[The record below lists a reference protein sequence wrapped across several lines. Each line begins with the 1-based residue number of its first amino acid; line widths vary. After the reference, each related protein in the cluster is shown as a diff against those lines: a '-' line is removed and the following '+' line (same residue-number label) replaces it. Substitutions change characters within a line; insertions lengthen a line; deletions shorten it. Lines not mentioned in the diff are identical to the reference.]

1 MSGITDH
8 RYIRLRRTW
17 IDVTSVASRRDGVM
31 LYRPGRWYLRF
42 VPWLLWLLAIFPWP
56 WRKRFTDILPDV
68 DLLDAV
74 FATIYVGNGTA
85 NGKFTVKI
93 RKRDGTAEIV
103 KIARTAGGKAAIAHE
118 ADILKRLN
126 GMGGQTPVFLGR
138 ERQGD
143 WLIARQSVLPRGRS
157 PLRLQQEHFAF
168 LDELRERGLAH
179 GDFTPWNCSIV
190 KGRLLVWD
198 WEAAGP
204 FVAGKDENWFRGQVK
219 KLLKGDA

>member
-1 MSGITDH
+1 MNIKSH

-42 VPWLLWLLAIFPWP
+42 VPWLFGLLAIFPWP
-56 WRKRFTDILPDV
+56 WRKRFTDILPGV
-68 DLLDAV
+68 DLPDAV

-93 RKRDGTAEIV
+93 RKRDETTEIV
-103 KIARTAGGKAAIAHE
+103 KIARTTGGKSAILHE
-118 ADILKRLN
+118 VDVLKRL
-126 GMGGQTPVFLGR
+126 GGLEGQVPAFLGMVQ
-138 ERQGD
+138 QGD

-157 PLRLQQEHFAF
+157 PLRLQKEHFVF
-168 LDELRERGLAH
+168 LDELKKRGLSH

-190 KGRLLVWD
+190 NGRLVVWD
-198 WEAAGP
+198 WEEAGP
-204 FVAGKDENWFRGQVK
+204 YVAGKDENWFRGQVK
-219 KLLKGDA
+219 KLLGADA